1 VHDVIQGAGM
11 GLFKKLK
18 QGLGMGTVKV
28 AVSVPAQVSAG
39 GGPIEGS
46 MTITAESDQKILS
59 VSAVF
64 ERVFSYTKLSS
75 YTDSDGNTHDTWSD
89 NTHRETLA
97 TWEDTT
103 GFAMAEGEAKQFA
116 FSLAYA
122 PMEETYSTG
131 LGSKLWT
138 FLPSNWMPGKDYMG
152 GDIVYVVRAV
162 VDIADAAFDKEDEQ
176 VVQVG

>member
-1 VHDVIQGAGM
+1 M

-28 AVSVPAQVSAG
+28 SVSVPAQVGAD

-46 MTITAESDQKILS
+46 VSITAESDQRILS

-75 YTDSDGNTHDTWSD
+75 YTDSDGNAHDTWSD
-89 NTHRETLA
+89 DTHRETLG

-103 GFAMAEGEAKQFA
+103 GFDMAEGEVKQLTFTVD
-116 FSLAYA
+116 YA
-122 PMEETYSTG
+122 PMEETYTTG
-131 LGSKLWT
+131 LGSTLWT
-138 FLPSNWMPGKDYMG
+138 FMPSNWMPGKDYTG

-162 VDIADAAFDKEDEQ
+162 VDVDDAVFDKEDER
-176 VVQVG
+176 VVQVV

>member
-1 VHDVIQGAGM
+1 M

-28 AVSVPAQVSAG
+28 AASVPAQVGAG

-46 MTITAESDQKILS
+46 MTITAESDQRIVS
-59 VSAVF
+59 VMAIF

-89 NTHRETLA
+89 NTHRELLG

-103 GFAMAEGEAKQFA
+103 GFTMTEGEVKQLAFA
-116 FSLAYA
+116 VDYS
-122 PMEETYSTG
+122 PMEETYTTG

-138 FLPSNWMPGKDYMG
+138 FLPSNWMPGKDYVG

-162 VDIADAAFDKEDEQ
+162 VDVEGAAFDKEDEQ
-176 VVQVG
+176 VVQVV